1 MECEWRSKVQLQGS
15 GFTVCVAL
23 QYCNVT
29 CYNFSDNFFP
39 SDLRLKSIKSE
50 IWQFIWYETWK
61 WFDLSSLG
69 LSISLTSAIV
79 GASTLFKF
87 LRQIPIFLHKWTL
100 HRSPQKVFSCDLVYG
115 DPTTNQIRC
124 DFKNDCPDKSDESGC
139 RKVKLT
145 FLSLTIAS
153 SSSPSLE
160 PHSLSLI
167 CPIVLYM

>member
-1 MECEWRSKVQLQGS
+1 MQLQGS
-15 GFTVCVAL
+15 GFTVCVTL

-29 CYNFSDNFFP
+29 CYSFSDNFFP
-39 SDLRLKSIKSE
+39 SDLRLKSIKSDMAVHMKHE
-50 IWQFIWYETWK
+50 IK

-69 LSISLTSAIV
+69 LSISLTSAIA

-115 DPTTNQIRC
+115 DPTTNPIRC

-145 FLSLTIAS
+145 FLSLTFAS

-160 PHSLSLI
+160 THSLSLS
-167 CPIVLYM
+167 CPIVL